1 MIKRSRL
8 KTGFKKSQAKNAG
21 YAAGLIITI
30 GIIFLLY
37 IFFLPPEARNDILN
51 QTDNG
56 SSTSDGS
63 SGALTSGVL
72 LRANP
77 GMIVPKTTITKYSE
91 GHSLSDVRIEAVT
104 EAKLIKKEPPFT
116 IRSNIFSTTTK
127 TVVFSLSDINN
138 TDNIILSFTSSKHK
152 GILKVLLN
160 GYEIF
165 NYEMTSPNIE
175 PIELDKG
182 LLKEDNVLE
191 FVVSKGFLSS
201 NYYNIENMKITAYVK
216 NLENSKALLS
226 FQINPSE
233 LESFESAKLT
243 YAVRCYS
250 SEKGKLSIN
259 INGYDL
265 GSFVPDCDSFRKIEF
280 PAYYLTPGQNFISF
294 ETTGGIYLIY
304 QIRVTPEFKDIN
316 APTYY
321 FELKPEDY
329 EDILNDEKELVLKMR
344 FPDLTLKEAKVYV
357 NGYVIG
363 LSTRDLNFETV
374 IDKDYLFNHT
384 NSLKIE
390 PSRTME
396 ITELTLELR
405 DKET

>member
-1 MIKRSRL
+1 M
-8 KTGFKKSQAKNAG
+8 
-21 YAAGLIITI
+21 
-30 GIIFLLY
+30 
-37 IFFLPPEARNDILN
+37 
-51 QTDNG
+51 
-56 SSTSDGS
+56 
-63 SGALTSGVL
+63 
-72 LRANP
+72 
-77 GMIVPKTTITKYSE
+77 
-91 GHSLSDVRIEAVT
+91 
-104 EAKLIKKEPPFT
+104 
-116 IRSNIFSTTTK
+116 
-127 TVVFSLSDINN
+127 
-138 TDNIILSFTSSKHK
+138 LSFTSSKHK
-152 GILKVLLN
+152 GILKILLN

-175 PIELDKG
+175 PIELDKS

-216 NLENSKALLS
+216 NLENSKAQLS

-265 GSFVPDCDSFRKIEF
+265 GSFVPDCDSFMKIEF

-294 ETTGGIYLIY
+294 ETTGGSYLIY

-363 LSTRDLNFETV
+363 LSTRDLNFETI

-405 DKET
+405 DVKS